1 MPLLGVRKP
10 HGDMY
15 SFLHR
20 SASTIEGKRRLEE
33 GVTDHMLRMSR
44 PIELSVFRTTD
55 QLSQPIFAFF
65 FFFFPPELAH
75 WPSKPLLQIDC
86 VCLTAY
92 ANSGVQLLSY
102 RMQLICAKNL
112 I

>member
-65 FFFFPPELAH
+65 FFFFF
-75 WPSKPLLQIDC
+75 PLSWLIGQVSHFC
-86 VCLTAY
+86 RLT
-92 ANSGVQLLSY
+92 VFVLLLMPIREFSCC
-102 RMQLICAKNL
+102 RIECS
-112 I
+112 